1 MCGKK
6 YALKKH
12 HPEKYTYLTKKNT
25 SYFERRGSCQ
35 DEMPTQKYRHE
46 MEEKSAHLAL
56 ILIMKVVYEHIFAC
70 ISFKMGLQSA
80 ILRRKRSNSVS
91 SRFFSKVQKS
101 LN

>member
-6 YALKKH
+6 YALKNIIQKNILIS
-12 HPEKYTYLTKKNT
+12 PKNT

-80 ILRRKRSNSVS
+80 LLRRKRSNSVS
-91 SRFFSKVQKS
+91 SRFFPRFKS
-101 LN
+101 LAF